1 MTTPDDDL
9 DLYICYRDVIADEL
23 CRLAAA
29 GGVAPESLAL
39 AVADVPSGTDAGAV
53 GRALWGPFLTPFDV
67 RVGVAVTAFIRRRR
81 ERPGEAQKR
90 FLDLCRN

>member
-1 MTTPDDDL
+1 MTTTDNDL
-9 DLYICYRDVIADEL
+9 HLYMNFRDAVADEL

-39 AVADVPSGTDAGAV
+39 AVADLPSGTDAGAV
-53 GRALWGPFLTPFDV
+53 GRALWGPFFTPFDL
-67 RVGVAVTAFIRRRR
+67 RVGVAVTAYIRRRW

>member
-1 MTTPDDDL
+1 MPTLDDDL
-9 DLYICYRDVIADEL
+9 DLFLGYRDVVADEL
-23 CRLAAA
+23 CRLAAE

-53 GRALWGPFLTPFDV
+53 GRALWGPFLTPLDV
-67 RVGVAVTAFIRRRR
+67 RVGMAVTAYIRRRQ

-90 FLDLCRN
+90 FLELCRN